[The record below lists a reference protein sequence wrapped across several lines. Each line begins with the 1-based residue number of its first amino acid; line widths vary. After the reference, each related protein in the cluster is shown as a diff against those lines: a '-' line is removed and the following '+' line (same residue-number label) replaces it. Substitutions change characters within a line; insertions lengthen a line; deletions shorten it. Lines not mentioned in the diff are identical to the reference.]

1 MKRTRVFFVAVLSAA
16 ALLVVGTLVWR
27 TLGGDPAGPVL
38 NASRGEAVR
47 IQVITAPPAAPW
59 VQAAADAF
67 NAEGENAGDGVIAV
81 EIVPMDGLAA
91 LGKWERDDFAALPA
105 GADRD
110 DLSSE
115 EFHTIETYPTAWIA
129 DSRFLVDYANE
140 SIRDR
145 LGRDVFLSDGQY
157 RVRLLA
163 ETVLT
168 WGLFRDRGA
177 PLLENLGPIS
187 WSTVHKAASAPTG
200 WRELGGDPA
209 WGHFKFAVAGPGESV
224 SGFAAT
230 VSAAG
235 AYFEANRV
243 STEEVTDQAF
253 RRWLGEAMEAAANV
267 SGDRRSAAEN
277 VALFGFA
284 AGDGG
289 QFLESEL
296 LRNMEGIQTRWQEP
310 MIFHYPKV
318 TVRLEY
324 PFAIWAGGETSA
336 AEKNAALAFQRFLL
350 SEAQQRRALS
360 FGLRPSDP
368 GVSVSATEDSLFVR
382 WQRLGVREE
391 IPKASE
397 MQPPERELVTAIL
410 RWDEVE
416 EAP

>member
-1 MKRTRVFFVAVLSAA
+1 MKRARVVFVSVLSAA
-16 ALLVVGTLVWR
+16 ALLVVGALVWR
-27 TLGGDPAGPVL
+27 TVWGGSAGPDL
-38 NASRGEAVR
+38 NANRGEVVR

-59 VQAAADAF
+59 VQSAADAF
-67 NAEGENAGDGVIAV
+67 NATEEKAGDAVIEV

-105 GADRD
+105 GADSD

-115 EFHTIETYPTAWIA
+115 EFQAIDTYPTAWIA

-157 RVRLLA
+157 RVRILA

-187 WSTVHKAASAPTG
+187 WSTVHKAAAAPTG

-224 SGFAAT
+224 SGLAAT

-235 AYFEANRV
+235 AYFEANPV
-243 STEEVTDQAF
+243 SVEEVTDPEF

-277 VALFGFA
+277 IALFGFA

-296 LRNMEGIQTRWQEP
+296 LWYMEGIQTRWQEP

-350 SEAQQRRALS
+350 SEAQQRKALS
-360 FGLRPSDP
+360 FGLRPGDP

-391 IPKASE
+391 FPRASE
-397 MQPPERELVTAIL
+397 MKSPKRELLTAIL
-410 RWDEVE
+410 RLGEVE
-416 EAP
+416 ETP